1 MVNMKELL
9 SLFWIFAKIG
19 SMTFG
24 GGYAMLPFLQREL
37 IEKRNWVTEEEVA
50 DYFAIGQCTPGI
62 IAVNTATFVGYKRKG
77 VPGAILA
84 TLGIVFPSIV
94 IITIIAAFISN
105 FSDLP
110 VVKNAFAGVRA
121 CVCVLVLNA
130 IIKLWKSSIRNKISF
145 ILYAIIFLAAV
156 LTNISTVILV
166 IIAGIAGLVIGTI
179 RKEKAQ

>member
-1 MVNMKELL
+1 MKELL

-19 SMTFG
+19 SITFG

-37 IEKRNWVTEEEVA
+37 IEKRDWVTEEEIA

-77 VPGAILA
+77 IAGAILA

-94 IITIIAAFISN
+94 IIIIIAAFISN

-130 IIKLWKSSIRNKISF
+130 IIKLWKSSIQNKISF
-145 ILYAIIFLAAV
+145 ILYAVIFLAAV
-156 LTNISTVILV
+156 FTNISTVILV
-166 IIAGIAGLVIGTI
+166 VIAGIAGLVIGTI

>member
-1 MVNMKELL
+1 MKELL

-19 SMTFG
+19 SITFG

-37 IEKRNWVTEEEVA
+37 IEKRDWVTEEEIA

-77 VPGAILA
+77 VAGAILA

-94 IITIIAAFISN
+94 IIIIIAAFISN

-130 IIKLWKSSIRNKISF
+130 IIKLWKSSIQNKISF
-145 ILYAIIFLAAV
+145 ILYAVIFLAAV
-156 LTNISTVILV
+156 FTNISTVILV
-166 IIAGIAGLVIGTI
+166 VIAGIAGLVIGTI